1 MGGWEDLTMAT
12 ERKEKSRDDDVQQV
26 RELLAREYQISHA
39 SARIDVYRQN
49 SASIRIRVIDPD
61 FRGMNRVERDRPISQ
76 LLGQLPEMV
85 ESQITLLLLLTPE
98 EQKMSLAN
106 FEFEHPV
113 PSSI

>member
-1 MGGWEDLTMAT
+1 MAT
-12 ERKEKSRDDDVQQV
+12 ARKEKSRDDDVQQV
-26 RELLAREYQISHA
+26 RELLAREYQTSHA

-49 SASIRIRVIDPD
+49 SASIRILVIDPD

>member
-1 MGGWEDLTMAT
+1 
-12 ERKEKSRDDDVQQV
+12 
-26 RELLAREYQISHA
+26 
-39 SARIDVYRQN
+39 
-49 SASIRIRVIDPD
+49 
-61 FRGMNRVERDRPISQ
+61 MNRVERDRPISH